1 VKELHHRGVHTDLY
15 GGNKPVKYKGFD
27 IPHQFIATFYLIDN
41 DNVKVTKANAKT
53 FKTWQAKLYI
63 RVTESETV
71 EVVKTE
77 IIGASTYKGH
87 TLVTTKEIDP
97 FSYGTVQARHYTA
110 IKDYRTRLVSVAVQ
124 VAIQSHR
131 FTRKADGSYTA
142 TIGDKIDI
150 PIKDLERINSEVSE
164 ETYAKLDDAF
174 YRRVAEIYKKA
185 VLEGDRPNRVL
196 MQELNKGLTTVQ
208 GYTKVC
214 RDMGLLS
221 EAPLGKAS
229 PVRKPATKR
238 KKG

>member
-1 VKELHHRGVHTDLY
+1 VKELHHRGVHTDPI
-15 GGNKPVKYKGFD
+15 GEIKPVKYKGFD
-27 IPHQFIATFYLIDN
+27 IPHQFVATFYLIDN
-41 DNVKVTKANAKT
+41 DNVKVTKANLKT

-63 RVTESETV
+63 RVTKSESV
-71 EVVKTE
+71 EVVRTD

-87 TLVTTKEIDP
+87 SLIVGEEIDP

-131 FTRKADGSYTA
+131 FTKRPDGTYSV

>member
-1 VKELHHRGVHTDLY
+1 MKELHPRQVATDPY
-15 GGNKPVKYKGFD
+15 GEIKPVKYKGFD
-27 IPHQFIATFYLIDN
+27 IPHQFTATFYLLDN
-41 DNVKVTKANAKT
+41 DNVKVTKGNFKT
-53 FKTWQAKLYI
+53 FKTWQVKLYI
-63 RVTESETV
+63 RVTKSETV

-77 IIGASTYKGH
+77 IVGASTYKGH
-87 TLVTTKEIDP
+87 DIFTTKEIDP

-110 IKDYRTRLVSVAVQ
+110 VKDNRTRLVSVAVQ
-124 VAIQSHR
+124 VAIQSHK
-131 FTRKADGSYTA
+131 FIKKADGRYSV
-142 TIGDKIDI
+142 TIGDNLDI
-150 PIKDLERINSEVSE
+150 PVKELERINSTVSE

-185 VLEGDRPNRVL
+185 VLEGDKPNRVL
-196 MQELNKGLTTVQ
+196 MQELNKGLKTVQ

-229 PVRKPATKR
+229 PVRKTTTKR

>member
-1 VKELHHRGVHTDLY
+1 MKELHHRQVATDPY
-15 GGNKPVKYKGFD
+15 GEIKPVKYKGFD

-41 DNVKVTKANAKT
+41 DNVKVTKGNFKS

-63 RVTESETV
+63 RVTKSESV

-77 IIGASTYKGH
+77 IIGASSFKGH
-87 TLVTTKEIDP
+87 TLYTSKEIDP

-110 IKDYRTRLVSVAVQ
+110 IKDYRTRLVAVAVQ

-131 FTRKADGSYTA
+131 FTQRPDGSYSV

-150 PIKDLERINSEVSE
+150 PIKDLERINATVSE

-174 YRRVAEIYKKA
+174 YRRVAEIYKNA
-185 VLEGDRPNRVL
+185 VLEGDKPNRVL
-196 MQELNKGLTTVQ
+196 MQELNKGLKTVQ

-229 PVRKPATKR
+229 PVRKTTTKR